1 MVYRLLFVFSFLFI
15 VSYQSSAQVTQP
27 NQDSLR
33 YSAFETFSQKSKVTR
48 FLHKLIFK
56 PLKPET
62 TNNKSKKKAKRSKS
76 YQKDEGKVVR
86 TIHIST
92 FDPFGYYVQD
102 TSLKPK
108 SFYLKA
114 GNWLHIKTQH
124 GIIKNLLLFKENEI
138 FDSLLVKESERLVRS
153 QKYLRDV
160 LFYSVLT
167 SPNSDSVDVFINTYD
182 VWSIVPELNIS
193 PTYFETGIT
202 ENNFAGLGHRF
213 HADRKWRM
221 NDVPNTTRLS
231 YLVPNISNSYI
242 SSNIRYVFTGKVDSI
257 KSIELS
263 RTFHTPLTKWAG
275 GVFLGQMKT
284 AQKYIDNDTI
294 YQLHS
299 RVNEQDYWGARS
311 WQVLKKYSADAPISN
326 YILSARI
333 LRLNYPQ
340 QHPDALAANLFNDQT
355 GFFAGIGFTSRKYIR
370 DKLIFDFGK
379 VEDVPVGQ
387 AFGLTLG
394 MDVQKT
400 KRFYFGAKAAIGNY
414 YPFGY
419 LSAHIEYG
427 SFVGA
432 TNFQQGAFTCRV
444 NYFTKLMTIGNW
456 KIRQFVKPTVIVGL
470 NRLVTDNLS
479 FNEDLAGFEKLAF
492 SATSMMVL
500 TLQTQS
506 YSPWN
511 LIGFRFGPYFF
522 SSFGMLGNGTSSFS
536 HSRLYTVLGIGV
548 LIKNDY
554 LMFSTFQLS
563 MSFYPYIPGDG
574 YNIFKTNSFETSD
587 YGFRDFEISKPGIVV
602 YR

>member
-1 MVYRLLFVFSFLFI
+1 MVYRLLFIFSFLFL
-15 VSYQSSAQVTQP
+15 VSYSSIAQVKPP

-33 YSAFETFSQKSKVTR
+33 YSAFETYSQKKKVTR

-56 PLKPET
+56 PLKPKT
-62 TNNKSKKKAKRSKS
+62 SDIDKKKAKASKS
-76 YQKDEGKVVR
+76 YRKVEGKVVR
-86 TIHIST
+86 TIHVST

-102 TSLKPK
+102 TTLKPE

-114 GNWLHIKTQH
+114 ANSLHIKTQA
-124 GIIKNLLLFKENEI
+124 GIIKNLLLFKENET
-138 FDSLLVKESERLVRS
+138 FDSLLVRESERLVRS

-160 LFYSVLT
+160 RFYTVAT
-167 SPNSDSVDVFINTYD
+167 AANSDSVDVIIYTYD
-182 VWSIVPELNIS
+182 VWSIIPELNIS
-193 PTYFETGIT
+193 PSFVETGIT
-202 ENNFAGLGHRF
+202 DNNFAGLGHQF
-213 HADRKWRM
+213 HADRKWKL
-221 NDVPNTTRLS
+221 NDTPNTTRLG
-231 YLVPNISNSYI
+231 YYVPNISNSYI
-242 SSNIRYVFTGKVDSI
+242 SSNVRYIFTGKSDSL
-257 KSIELS
+257 KSIELK

-284 AQKYIDNDTI
+284 AQNYIHNDTI

-311 WQVLKKYSADAPISN
+311 WQVLKKYSADAPVSN

-333 LRLNYPQ
+333 LRLSYPQ
-340 QHPDALAANLFNDQT
+340 QHPDALAANLFNNQT

-387 AFGLTLG
+387 AFGLTFG

-400 KRFYFGAKAAIGNY
+400 RRLYFGAKAAVGNY

-419 LSAHIEYG
+419 LSAHLEYG
-427 SFVGA
+427 SYVGA
-432 TNFQQGAFTCRV
+432 NSFQQGALTSRI
-444 NYFTKLMTIGNW
+444 NYFTKLITIGNW

-470 NRLVTDNLS
+470 NRLATDNLT
-479 FNEDLAGFEKLAF
+479 FNEDMEGFEKLAY

-511 LIGFRFGPYFF
+511 LIGFRFGPYIF
-522 SSFGMLGNGTSSFS
+522 SSFGMLGNGTSGFS
-536 HSRLYTVLGIGV
+536 HSRLYTVLGLGV

-574 YNIFKTNSFETSD
+574 YNIFKTNSFQTSD